1 MALPWLIGGAILAG
15 AAIIAAC
22 SDDDDKEEREA
33 EKRAE
38 RERQRLREEQ
48 AAIKDRANREQMNK
62 IKEYIC
68 DEFDAYIDSESG
80 KFKSKELKSNKKV
93 INKLQAEKDH
103 FLQLKRELEI

>member
-1 MALPWLIGGAILAG
+1 
-15 AAIIAAC
+15 
-22 SDDDDKEEREA
+22 
-33 EKRAE
+33 
-38 RERQRLREEQ
+38 
-48 AAIKDRANREQMNK
+48 MNK